1 MGLAES
7 RAQSSPLAPLPSNH
21 QEHTAGA
28 VRGQGR
34 DEFPESLLQSWTLP
48 WFLWSSGNRQR
59 CKESVILSRGEP
71 FHLGMCRDNLS
82 SQPSLN
88 YSRVRTTGLLEL
100 WPPHCSLISAYL
112 PLEKQAVTVRS
123 QPRCAGTFAEGH
135 GPHSQDV
142 RSETQCLV
150 WEGGI
155 ADCFLACADGQQGTG
170 VAGQAELGPEAWHC
184 LLGWTVRPGLGRL
197 VQAGVGAG
205 LGAQAVV
212 AVAAAAAA
220 AAGSQTEAAGVLMMA
235 AGGAGGAAVEHK
247 LQGEKPG

>member
-48 WFLWSSGNRQR
+48 WFLWNSGNRQR

-88 YSRVRTTGLLEL
+88 YPSVRTTG
-100 WPPHCSLISAYL
+100 PPHCSLISAYL
-112 PLEKQAVTVRS
+112 PLEKQAATVRS
-123 QPRCAGTFAEGH
+123 QLRCAGTFAEGH

-170 VAGQAELGPEAWHC
+170 VAGQAELGPKAWHC

-235 AGGAGGAAVEHK
+235 AGGAGGAVVEHK
-247 LQGEKPG
+247 LWEQKPG